1 MKIFL
6 VDLESV
12 PTRYTC
18 EWKWHVPA
26 LLRDNGFD
34 VEVVEGDL
42 DIPTAVTPGAFLNFG
57 GTNMYKATQTHRLAE
72 LFTRGEIKAGDQI
85 IFTDAWHPGIINV
98 KYMSELLNIP
108 VITHGLW
115 HAGSYDP
122 NDFLGRLVGDKPWIR
137 HAEQAFIG
145 AFTHN
150 WLATAAH
157 FDLMRK
163 TYDIMHDRSFDR
175 TGWPMEYTESMIAPK
190 LWAKK
195 ENIIVFPHRIAPEK
209 RLDLFHMLASRP
221 ELWKYQFC
229 VAMEMNLSKTEYHEL
244 LQRAK
249 FAVSFADQETLGISM
264 YEAAC
269 AGACPLVPNRLSYT
283 EMYDPMFKRADSVD
297 TAVKAILEYEDEEMS
312 ERIAQLVAKLHHNF
326 FSATRLIDCLK
337 QHKTTMGLINKLN
350 EEKGI

>member
-1 MKIFL
+1 MTVFL

-18 EWKWHVPA
+18 EWKTHVPK

-34 VEVVEGDL
+34 VVVVEGDL
-42 DIPTAVTPGAFLNFG
+42 DIPEATTPGAFLNFG
-57 GTNMYKATQTHRLAE
+57 GTNMYKATQVHKLAE
-72 LFTRGEIKAGDQI
+72 MFTKGCIEAGDHI

-122 NDFLGRLVGDKPWIR
+122 YDFLGRLVGDKPWIR
-137 HAEQAFIG
+137 HAEQSMIASYD
-145 AFTHN
+145 HN
-150 WLATAAH
+150 WIATSAH

-163 TYDIMHDRSFDR
+163 TYDVYLNPTFNR
-175 TGWPMEYTESMIAPK
+175 TGWPMEYTHDMIAPK

-209 RLDLFHMLASRP
+209 RLDLFQELASRP
-221 ELWKYQFC
+221 ELKHYQFC
-229 VAMEMNLSKTEYHEL
+229 VAMEMNLTKTEYHEL
-244 LQRAK
+244 LQRSK

-264 YEAAC
+264 YESAC
-269 AGACPLVPNRLSYT
+269 AGACPIVPNRLSYT
-283 EMYDPMFKRADSVD
+283 EMYDPLFKQADSID
-297 TAVKAILEYEDEEMS
+297 NAVQTILKYEQRDLS
-312 ERIAQLVAKLHHNF
+312 EPIAQLVNKLHNNF
-326 FSATRLIDCLK
+326 FSATN
-337 QHKTTMGLINKLN
+337 LINNLKEYN
-350 EEKGI
+350 ER

>member
-1 MKIFL
+1 MKIYL
-6 VDLESV
+6 VDLESI

-18 EWKWHVPA
+18 EWKTHIPK

-34 VEVVEGDL
+34 VHVVEGEQF
-42 DIPTAVTPGAFLNFG
+42 IPESTTPGAFLNFG
-57 GTNMYKATQTHRLAE
+57 GTNMYKAKQVYHLSY
-72 LFTRGEIKAGDQI
+72 LFTKGHIKAGDHI
-85 IFTDAWHPGIINV
+85 VFTDAWHPGIINV

-108 VITHGLW
+108 VVTHGLW

-145 AFTHN
+145 AFDHN

-163 TYDIMHDRSFDR
+163 TYDIFLNSTFDR
-175 TGWPMEYTESMIAPK
+175 TGWPMEYTHDMIAPK

-209 RLDLFHMLASRP
+209 RLDLFQELAARP
-221 ELWKYQFC
+221 ELKHYQFC
-229 VAMEMNLSKTEYHEL
+229 VAMDMNLTKTEYHEL

-264 YEAAC
+264 YESAC
-269 AGACPLVPNRLSYT
+269 AGACPLVPSRLSYV

-297 TAVKAILEYEDEEMS
+297 EAVEAILKYEQQELS
-312 ERIAQLVAKLHHNF
+312 EPIAQLVNKLHNNF
-326 FSATRLIDCLK
+326 FSATRLI
-337 QHKTTMGLINKLN
+337 NKLKEYN
-350 EEKGI
+350 ER

>member
-18 EWKWHVPA
+18 EWKWHVPQ

-34 VEVVEGDL
+34 VEVIEGDL
-42 DIPTAVTPGAFLNFG
+42 DIPEAVTPGAFLNFG

-72 LFTRGEIKAGDQI
+72 LFTRGDIKAGDQI

-108 VITHGLW
+108 VVTHGLW

-145 AFTHN
+145 AFDHN

-157 FDLMRK
+157 FNLMSK
-163 TYDIMHDRSFDR
+163 TYPIYFNSTFDR
-175 TGWPMEYTESMIAPK
+175 TGWPMEYTKNMIAPK
-190 LWAKK
+190 MWAKK

-209 RLDLFHMLASRP
+209 RLDLFQRLAKHP
-221 ELWKYQFC
+221 DLQHYQFC

-244 LQRAK
+244 LQRAR

-264 YEAAC
+264 YESAC

-283 EMYDPMFKRADSVD
+283 EMYGPQFKRSDSV
-297 TAVKAILEYEDEEMS
+297 AEAARAILEYEQRDMS
-312 ERIAQLVAKLHHNF
+312 KEIGQLVAKLHDNF
-326 FSATRLIDCLK
+326 FSAN
-337 QHKTTMGLINKLN
+337 QLINYLKGYKKN
-350 EEKGI
+350 ERK

>member
-1 MKIFL
+1 MSLKDSMKIFL

-34 VEVVEGDL
+34 VEVIEGDL
-42 DIPTAVTPGAFLNFG
+42 TIPEAVTLGAFLNFG

-85 IFTDAWHPGIINV
+85 VFTDAWHPGIINV

-108 VITHGLW
+108 VVTHGLW

-145 AFTHN
+145 AFDHN

-163 TYDIMHDRSFDR
+163 TYDIFLNPTFDR
-175 TGWPMEYTESMIAPK
+175 TGWPMEYTETMIAPK

-209 RLDLFHMLASRP
+209 RLDLFQELASRP
-221 ELWKYQFC
+221 ELRHYQFC
-229 VAMEMNLSKTEYHEL
+229 VAMQMNLTKPEYHKL

-264 YEAAC
+264 YESAC
-269 AGACPLVPNRLSYT
+269 AGACPIVPNRLSYT

-297 TAVKAILEYEDEEMS
+297 TAVKAILEYEQEELS
-312 ERIAQLVAKLHHNF
+312 ENIAQLVAKLHNNF
-326 FSATRLIDCLK
+326 FSATRI
-337 QHKTTMGLINKLN
+337 INKLKEYN
-350 EEKGI
+350 ERTK

>member
-1 MKIFL
+1 MVQSLKGNMTVFL

-18 EWKWHVPA
+18 EWKTHVPK

-34 VEVVEGDL
+34 VVVVEGDL
-42 DIPTAVTPGAFLNFG
+42 DIPEATTPGAFLNFG
-57 GTNMYKATQTHRLAE
+57 GTNMYKATQVHKLAE
-72 LFTRGEIKAGDQI
+72 MFTKGCIEAGDHI

-137 HAEQAFIG
+137 HAEQSMIASYD
-145 AFTHN
+145 HN
-150 WLATAAH
+150 WIATAAH

-163 TYDIMHDRSFDR
+163 TYDVYLNPTFNR
-175 TGWPMEYTESMIAPK
+175 TGWPMEYTHDMIAPK

-209 RLDLFHMLASRP
+209 RLDLFQELASRP
-221 ELWKYQFC
+221 ELKHYQFC
-229 VAMEMNLSKTEYHEL
+229 IAMEMNLTKTEYHEL
-244 LQRAK
+244 LQRSK

-264 YEAAC
+264 YESAC
-269 AGACPLVPNRLSYT
+269 AGACPIVPNRLSYT
-283 EMYDPMFKRADSVD
+283 EMYDPLFKQADSID
-297 TAVKAILEYEDEEMS
+297 DAVTAILKYEQQDLS
-312 ERIAQLVAKLHHNF
+312 EPIAQLVNKLHNNF
-326 FSATRLIDCLK
+326 FSATN
-337 QHKTTMGLINKLN
+337 LINNLKEYN
-350 EEKGI
+350 EQ